1 MPRFDTPEPI
11 LVTLDLS
18 VANVRFVASERT
30 DTVVEVRP
38 TNENEPS
45 DVKAAKQIRV
55 EYSGGTLLIKGKNPR
70 PFEALST
77 KSWSVDVTVDLPEGS
92 QVHADASVGEFQS
105 AGRLGECRFKSS
117 AGHARL
123 DRTGPLRLNT
133 SAGHVSV
140 EGVAGDAEVTTGT
153 GRIRIGEIRGG
164 AVIKNSNGS
173 TDVGT
178 IGGEVR
184 VRSANGDIA
193 VDRAGRGVNAK
204 TANGA
209 IRVGEVTRGSV
220 VLETSTGDLEIGIGE
235 GTSAWLD
242 VKTNFGQVR
251 NALDETAEPPERTG
265 ETVEVRAH
273 TGFGDITIHRASR
286 LGASSEGNLR

>member
-1 MPRFDTPEPI
+1 MPTFDTPEPI
-11 LVTLDLS
+11 IVTLDVS
-18 VANVRFVASERT
+18 VANVRFVASQRT

-38 TNENEPS
+38 SDENEPS
-45 DVKAAKQIRV
+45 DVKAAEQVRV
-55 EYSGGTLLIKGKNPR
+55 EYSSGTLLIKGKKPR
-70 PFEALST
+70 PFDFSA
-77 KSWSVDVTVDLPEGS
+77 KSCSIDLTVELPEGS
-92 QVHADASVGEFQS
+92 QVQADTVGDFQS
-105 AGRLGECRFKSS
+105 TGRLGECRFKSS

-153 GRIRIGEIRGG
+153 GRVRIGEVTGG
-164 AVIKNSNGS
+164 ATIKNSNGN
-173 TDVGT
+173 TELGT
-178 IGGEVR
+178 IGGEAR

-193 VDRAGRGVNAK
+193 LDRAGGGVDAK

-209 IRVGEVTRGSV
+209 IRIGEVARGSV
-220 VLETSTGDLEIGIGE
+220 VLETSTGDLGIGIGA

-242 VKTNFGQVR
+242 AKTNFGQVR
-251 NALDETAEPPERTG
+251 NALDETTEPPEKTG

-273 TGFGDITIHRASR
+273 TGFGDITIHRA
-286 LGASSEGNLR
+286 